1 MCETIDS
8 VVINFNQDNVLI
20 LNLCVAFIMFGVA
33 LDIELKDFKRIFAQ
47 PKIPLVG
54 LASEYIVLPAITL
67 GLIALFR
74 PAPSFALGM
83 ILLTACPG
91 GSVSNYMV
99 HLAKGNAALSVT
111 LTSITTL
118 LAVVIT
124 PVGFVLLAQIFPYT
138 SHFLRSIGIETSEV
152 NQSIFILIIFPLA
165 TGMICRARF
174 PQFTQ
179 KIKKIVSGL
188 SMIIFLSFVLLAIM
202 SNWDNI
208 KSYVHCVFGL
218 IAIHN
223 GLALLGGFAFA
234 RFMRLSLPDARTVSI
249 ETGIQNTALGLVI
262 AFQFFDGLG
271 GITMIL
277 AWWGIWHLI
286 TGFFLAV
293 LWRRKFVLNA

>member
-8 VVINFNQDNVLI
+8 VVINFNQDNVFI
-20 LNLCVAFIMFGVA
+20 LNICVAFIMFGIAIDMEV
-33 LDIELKDFKRIFAQ
+33 KDFKRIFEK
-47 PKIPLVG
+47 PRIPLVG
-54 LASEYIVLPAITL
+54 LASEYIILPAITL

-83 ILLTACPG
+83 ILLTTCPG

-118 LAVVIT
+118 FAVVLT
-124 PVGFVLLAQIFPYT
+124 PLGFSLLAQVFPYT
-138 SHFLRSIGIETSEV
+138 ASFLRTIGIETSEV
-152 NQSIFILIIFPLA
+152 IKSIFVLIVVPL
-165 TGMICRARF
+165 TVGMICRARF
-174 PQFTQ
+174 PQSTQ
-179 KIKKIVSGL
+179 KIKKIISGL
-188 SMIIFLSFVLLAIM
+188 SMIIFLSFVLVAIL
-202 SNWDNI
+202 SNWQNI

-223 GLALLGGFAFA
+223 GLALLSGFIFA
-234 RFMRLSLPDARTVSI
+234 RAMKLSLTDARTVSI

-271 GITMIL
+271 GMTMIL

-286 TGFFLAV
+286 TGFFMAII
-293 LWRRKFVLNA
+293 WRRKVLFKT

>member
-20 LNLCVAFIMFGVA
+20 LNICVAFIMFGVA
-33 LDIELKDFKRIFAQ
+33 LDMEVKDFKRIFEK

-54 LASEYIVLPAITL
+54 LASEYIILPAITL

-83 ILLTACPG
+83 ILLTTCPG

-118 LAVVIT
+118 FAVVIT
-124 PVGFVLLAQIFPYT
+124 PLGFSLLAQVFPYT
-138 SHFLRSIGIETSEV
+138 ASFLRTIGIETGEV
-152 NQSIFILIIFPLA
+152 IKSIFVLIVVPL
-165 TGMICRARF
+165 TVGMICRARF
-174 PQFTQ
+174 PQSTQ

-188 SMIIFLSFVLLAIM
+188 SMIIFLSFVLVAIL
-202 SNWDNI
+202 SNWQSI

-223 GLALLGGFAFA
+223 GLALLAGFIFA
-234 RFMRLSLPDARTVSI
+234 RAMKLSLADARTVAI

-262 AFQFFDGLG
+262 AFRFFDGLG
-271 GITMIL
+271 GMTMIL

-286 TGFFLAV
+286 TGFFMAII
-293 LWRRKFVLNA
+293 WRRKVLFKT